1 MSKPKTGV
9 VDVGQCDRRLT
20 VARVHEQPDHA
31 SVKFFES
38 ARVYRMA
45 RTNSDYVRALRDL
58 RASAANGTVVRVR
71 LVEAN
76 GDVIESAAADE

>member
-1 MSKPKTGV
+1 MSKPKGGAA
-9 VDVGQCDRRLT
+9 DIGRCDRRLT

-45 RTNSDYVRALRDL
+45 RTNSDYARALRDL
-58 RASAANGTVVRVR
+58 HASAANGTVVRVR

-76 GDVIESAAADE
+76 GGVIESAAADE